1 MNYKMTF
8 YVLGNILKIVAG
20 LLLIPMF
27 VALGYGESVL
37 PFVWT
42 ILMFLGVGF
51 ACGIKSPKDR
61 TMYTKEGIVIV
72 GLAWILISAI
82 GCMPYVFSGNIPYYF
97 DAFFEL
103 VSGITTTGASVVNNV
118 EGLLKGIN
126 FWRTFTHFI
135 GGMGIL
141 VFVLAVMPKSEA
153 SSIHLLK
160 AESAGPSVGKITSK
174 IKTTAL
180 ILYGLYSGMMLI
192 CFVMLLCGG
201 LNWYDAL
208 TLSFS
213 ISGTGGFSNY
223 SAGLLHFN
231 SLYVEIVATVFML
244 LFSVNFALYFLILTG
259 KFMQVIKSE
268 ELRTFI
274 LIVLAP
280 MVSIAIGITSQV
292 GDFWTGLR
300 QSSVTVASII
310 STTGIAAYDFGLWPT
325 FTQAILIGLMLI
337 GGCAGSTAGG
347 FKVSRVVSL
356 SKISF
361 YKTRS
366 TINPRSVNVLR
377 IEGKPQDDNYINSI
391 LFYTVMY
398 VLVICIFTLILSFD
412 PALNFEGAIT
422 ATLSGFNNVGP
433 GLGVVGPSQNYAM
446 LTGFS
451 KTMMSMLMLFGRL
464 EIFPLLV
471 MMSPNTWKR
480 RPASV

>member
-8 YVLGNILKIVAG
+8 YLLGNILKVMG
-20 LLLIPMF
+20 VLTLLPLF
-27 VALGYGESVL
+27 VAWGYGESVL
-37 PFVWT
+37 PYVWT
-42 ILMFLGVGF
+42 ILIFVGVGF
-51 ACGIKSPKDR
+51 LFGFRSPKDR

-72 GLAWILISAI
+72 GLAWILVSAI
-82 GCMPYVFSGNIPYYF
+82 GCLPYAFSKNIPYYI

-103 VSGITTTGASVVNNV
+103 VSGITTTGSSVVNNV
-118 EGLLKGIN
+118 EILEKGIN

-141 VFVLAVMPKSEA
+141 LFVMAIMPKSEA
-153 SSIHLLK
+153 SSIYLLK
-160 AESAGPSVGKITSK
+160 AESAGPSVSKLTSK
-174 IKTTAL
+174 IKKTAL
-180 ILYGLYSGMMLI
+180 ILYGLYSGMMIL
-192 CFVMLLCGG
+192 CFIMLLFGG

-208 TLSFS
+208 TLAFS

-231 SLYVEIVATVFML
+231 SLYVEIIATLFMI
-244 LFSVNFALYFLILTG
+244 LFSINFAMYFLLLTG
-259 KFMQVIKSE
+259 KFKQILKSE

-274 LIVLAP
+274 LIVFVAMLA
-280 MVSIAIGITSQV
+280 IAIGIISKV

-310 STTGIAAYDFGLWPT
+310 STTGIAAYDYSVWPT
-325 FTQAILIGLMLI
+325 FIQVIVIGLMFM

-347 FKVSRVVSL
+347 FKISRVVSL

-366 TINPRSVNVLR
+366 TINPRSVNVLK
-377 IEGKPQDDNYINSI
+377 IEGKAQDDNYINSI

-398 VLVICIFTLILSFD
+398 VLVLCIFTLILSFD
-412 PALNFEGAIT
+412 PALNFEGAASSAIT
-422 ATLSGFNNVGP
+422 GLNNVGP
-433 GLGVVGPSQNYAM
+433 GLGVVGPTQNYAM

-451 KTMMSMLMLFGRL
+451 KVMMSALMLFGRL
-464 EIFPLLV
+464 EIFPMLL
-471 MMSPNTWKR
+471 MFSPNTWKR
-480 RPASV
+480 RLTNV